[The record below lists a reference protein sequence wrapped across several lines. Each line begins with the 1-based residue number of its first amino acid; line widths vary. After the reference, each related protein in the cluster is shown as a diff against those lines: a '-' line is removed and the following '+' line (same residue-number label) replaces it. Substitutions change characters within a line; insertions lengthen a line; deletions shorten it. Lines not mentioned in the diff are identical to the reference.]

1 MLDLAV
7 KVRDLRNV
15 NANVAGL
22 GSSALTNDMLNAKT
36 SITFLG
42 VFTFI
47 IPSFQRDDDVFNF
60 SWKRGEQSCGEGQT
74 EGATWSPTLQQG
86 AHSALGARGPW
97 RRDCSRG

>member
-22 GSSALTNDMLNAKT
+22 GSSALIEDDILPERINLDAASANDMLNAKT
-36 SITFLG
+36 SIAFIG

-60 SWKRGEQSCGEGQT
+60 SWKRGEQRC
-74 EGATWSPTLQQG
+74 
-86 AHSALGARGPW
+86 
-97 RRDCSRG
+97 DDV